1 MAVVEVILKKP
12 VPSLGAEADLVK
24 VKPGY
29 ARNYLLP
36 EDLAVVATA
45 ATKKLVEELK
55 RRRAER
61 EAAELNAAEEMAK
74 ALKKVTITFQVET
87 SRQDKVFGSV
97 TTNDIANRLETLGHH
112 VDRKKIVLPKPLKGL
127 GEYDVEVHLPMSVQ
141 AKFKV
146 VLESANKDEAAAD
159 EAPKKKGRKPR
170 AAEKAENPTEA

>member
-1 MAVVEVILKKP
+1 MAVEVILKKP
-12 VPSLGAEADLVK
+12 VLGLGAEADLVK

-36 EDLAVVATA
+36 QDLAVVATA

-61 EAAELNAAEEMAK
+61 EAAELNAAEELAT

-87 SRQDKVFGSV
+87 SRQDKVFGSI
-97 TTNDIANRLETLGHH
+97 TTNDIAARLETLGHNI
-112 VDRKKIVLPKPLKGL
+112 DKKKIVLPKPLKGL
-127 GEYDVEVHLPMSVQ
+127 GEYEVHLHLPMNVQ
-141 AKFKV
+141 GKFKV
-146 VLESANKDEAAAD
+146 VLESANKDAEAAEE

-170 AAEKAENPTEA
+170 TAEKPAEA